1 MTTDYKKVFL
11 DTNVLIYQTFEDFD
25 KEMHEE
31 ACNTLKYLS
40 ENEYTIYISSQVLRE
55 FFAIATNEKFFER
68 PLSIEEAVSKRKEF
82 ENSFTVLYDSDSSIS
97 LLNEMVLKYQIKKQD
112 IHDANIVATMVANNI
127 KEIFSFNSKD
137 FSDYDE
143 VNLFEI
149 PSEIDEPNGES

>member
-1 MTTDYKKVFL
+1 MKNFL
-11 DTNVLIYQTFEDFD
+11 
-25 KEMHEE
+25 K
-31 ACNTLKYLS
+31 
-40 ENEYTIYISSQVLRE
+40 
-55 FFAIATNEKFFER
+55 R